1 MRKDREVSAPPS
13 ALPRP
18 PRVIKS
24 SPKKAEFEIGG
35 RLSES
40 DSNKSSLSKQDS
52 EKNLIKR
59 HQSPSDFSS
68 PQSTLRKNYG
78 TMKTDS
84 SNNLANI
91 YYTNKPT
98 NYVSTK
104 SYQRL
109 PESPRSNTAN
119 SPLQRFGA
127 ATIGSKSMQFVK
139 NTPPVQNQFLIND
152 SSSSK
157 AWKIDREGSASS
169 NFAHK
174 PDMPTIRS
182 RTQTPP
188 KFLNLSRDKSSLS
201 GGGAQSN
208 QSSPTKATLP
218 SAASVL
224 YNHRSQSAQTGGE
237 WKRTTNVSPKRDGS
251 AENRYRIQ
259 F

>member
-24 SPKKAEFEIGG
+24 SKKAEFEIGG

-40 DSNKSSLSKQDS
+40 DSNKSSLSKPES

-68 PQSTLRKNYG
+68 PQNTLRKSYG

-84 SNNLANI
+84 TNNLANI

-98 NYVSTK
+98 NYVSTR

-109 PESPRSNTAN
+109 PESPRNTNNNN
-119 SPLQRFGA
+119 SLQRFGA

-139 NTPPVQNQFLIND
+139 NSPPVQNQFLIND
-152 SSSSK
+152 TSK

-169 NFAHK
+169 NFNHK
-174 PDMPTIRS
+174 PDSMTTIRS

-201 GGGAQSN
+201 GGNQSN
-208 QSSPTKATLP
+208 QSSPTKPILP

-224 YNHRSQSAQTGGE
+224 YNHRSQSAQTGD

>member
-1 MRKDREVSAPPS
+1 MRKDREPSAPS

-24 SPKKAEFEIGG
+24 SSSSKKAEFEIGG

-40 DSNKSSLSKQDS
+40 DSNKSSLSKPDS

-68 PQSTLRKNYG
+68 PQNTLRKNYG
-78 TMKTDS
+78 TMKTES

-91 YYTNKPT
+91 YYTNKPST

-109 PESPRSNTAN
+109 PESPRSTNN
-119 SPLQRFGA
+119 SSLQRFGA
-127 ATIGSKSMQFVK
+127 TTIGSKSMQFVK
-139 NTPPVQNQFLIND
+139 STPPIQNQFLIND
-152 SSSSK
+152 TSK
-157 AWKIDREGSASS
+157 WKMDREGSASS
-169 NFAHK
+169 TFNHK

-201 GGGAQSN
+201 GGNQSN

-224 YNHRSQSAQTGGE
+224 YNHRSQSAQTGGD
-237 WKRTTNVSPKRDGS
+237 WKRATNVSPKRDGS